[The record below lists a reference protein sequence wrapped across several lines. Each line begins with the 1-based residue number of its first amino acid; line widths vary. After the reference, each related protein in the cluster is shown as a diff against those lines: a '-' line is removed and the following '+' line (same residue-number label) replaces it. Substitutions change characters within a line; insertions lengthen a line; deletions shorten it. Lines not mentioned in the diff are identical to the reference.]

1 VTNAH
6 ANAVDD
12 TVQEKTQEAK
22 AKARVVQLARTYE

>member
-12 TVQEKTQEAK
+12 TVQEETQEAK